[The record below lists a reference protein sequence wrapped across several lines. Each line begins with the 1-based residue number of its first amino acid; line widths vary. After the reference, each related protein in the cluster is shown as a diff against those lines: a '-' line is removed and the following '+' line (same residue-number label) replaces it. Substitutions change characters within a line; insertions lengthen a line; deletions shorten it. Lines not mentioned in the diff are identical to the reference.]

1 MRSAYPREWLK
12 AVDRTEAMKADI
24 YLPGHGY
31 TESGPVL
38 RQELAAY
45 HKALRAVVAEAARL
59 YNSGVPVDEAI
70 RRADFGEY
78 ASWTLAKSQ
87 GPIAVRK
94 VYEEVSGALK

>member
-1 MRSAYPREWLK
+1 MLSAYPREWLK
-12 AVDRTEAMKADI
+12 ALDRAEAMNADI
-24 YLPGHGY
+24 YLPGH